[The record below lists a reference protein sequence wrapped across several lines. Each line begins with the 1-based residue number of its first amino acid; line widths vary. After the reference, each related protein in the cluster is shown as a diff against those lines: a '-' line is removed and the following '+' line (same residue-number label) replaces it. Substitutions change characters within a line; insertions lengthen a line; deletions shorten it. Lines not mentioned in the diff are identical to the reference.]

1 MHRFHVAYLLVHD
14 LRVVESQGGTI
25 YWCFDTEKIPDLSVT
40 MFSHSGQHMLYH
52 TTNCVQ
58 YNVAHEPSWIIHG
71 MMNLFSR
78 FLRAVA
84 TKNAN
89 LEAMFCHQKTLHQ
102 KMCSAMGSSL
112 AVFES
117 SSKNPG
123 PNGGPPG
130 ADGAKVLT
138 WRESKQTVVP
148 RPSSIPSYT
157 FVFPICVS
165 WWLALIFSRVL
176 QEGYGGPLPQRTHSF
191 APEKEC
197 IKTHPLVSG

>member
-84 TKNAN
+84 KKNAN

-157 FVFPICVS
+157 FVFSYLCF
-165 WWLALIFSRVL
+165 LMTRVDL
-176 QEGYGGPLPQRTHSF
+176 LEGSPRRIRGTF
-191 APEKEC
+191 APKDSQFC
-197 IKTHPLVSG
+197 PWKRVYQNSSTG